1 MRIVLRSALSTFR
14 APRRAGVAFLCA
26 VLVGATTALAGVEFP
41 SVIDRVVGIRTDAGA
56 GDFVVSGRRGSPGA
70 EAGDVELF
78 GIAGLRV
85 SGARASSDFGACSVG
100 ASASQLMSPVGSETR
115 AYLEGGYQ
123 ASARWLCAA
132 RAGAEIVSRGASPG
146 ERAFVTGVFSRADLG
161 AITAIADVD
170 VVSRESGRDVDVTLG
185 VVARAGRAATIVAS
199 ARFDG
204 TQVVAAGVAV
214 VSRLTGALALLAGY
228 DDGTDSVRGAA
239 VVSLSRWRVS
249 TGVFYHGVLG
259 VSHGVTVA
267 WTR

>member
-1 MRIVLRSALSTFR
+1 V
-14 APRRAGVAFLCA
+14 
-26 VLVGATTALAGVEFP
+26 
-41 SVIDRVVGIRTDAGA
+41 
-56 GDFVVSGRRGSPGA
+56 
-70 EAGDVELF
+70 GDVELF

-85 SGARASSDFGACSVG
+85 SGVRASSDFGAGSVG
-100 ASASQLMSPVGSETR
+100 VCAAQLMSPVGSESR

-132 RAGAEIVSRGASPG
+132 RAGVEIVSIGDAA
-146 ERAFVTGVFSRADLG
+146 ERALVTGMFSRADLG
-161 AITAIADVD
+161 ALSAIADVD
-170 VVSRESGRDVDVTLG
+170 VVSRETGRDVDLTLG
-185 VVARAGRAATIVAS
+185 VVARAGRAATIVGS

-204 TQVVAAGVAV
+204 TNVIAAGVAL
-214 VSRLTGALALLAGY
+214 VSRLTSALALLAGY

-239 VVSLSRWRVS
+239 VVALSGWRVS

>member
-1 MRIVLRSALSTFR
+1 
-14 APRRAGVAFLCA
+14 LCA
-26 VLVGATTALAGVEFP
+26 VLVGATSALAGVEFP

-56 GDFVVSGRRGSPGA
+56 GDFVVSGRRGLPCA

-123 ASARWLCAA
+123 ASARWLCAV
-132 RAGAEIVSRGASPG
+132 RAGTEIVSIEGPG
-146 ERAFVTGVFSRADLG
+146 ESALVTGVFSRANLG
-161 AITAIADVD
+161 AVSAIADVD

-185 VVARAGRAATIVAS
+185 VVARAGRTTTIVGS

-204 TQVVAAGVAV
+204 TQVVAAGVAL
-214 VSRLTGALALLAGY
+214 VSRLAGALALLAGY
-228 DDGTDSVRGAA
+228 DDGTESVRGAA